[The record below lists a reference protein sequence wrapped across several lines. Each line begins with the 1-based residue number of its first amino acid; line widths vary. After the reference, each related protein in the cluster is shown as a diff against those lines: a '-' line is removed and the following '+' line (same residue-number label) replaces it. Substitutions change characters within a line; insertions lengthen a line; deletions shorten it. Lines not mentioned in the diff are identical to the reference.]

1 MQETNPNAE
10 NMAAYQTKTTAEDK
24 KTKQNWIQSK
34 TTPEETQRE

>member
-24 KTKQNWIQSK
+24 KKQNWIHSK